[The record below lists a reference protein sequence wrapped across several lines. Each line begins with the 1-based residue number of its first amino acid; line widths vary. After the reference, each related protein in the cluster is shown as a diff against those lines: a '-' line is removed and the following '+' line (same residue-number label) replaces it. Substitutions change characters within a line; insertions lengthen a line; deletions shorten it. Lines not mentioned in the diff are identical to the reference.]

1 MTQRIKVMGLALMAM
16 FAIAGVATAT
26 ANAENPLLLLLTG
39 EALPVTTS
47 ASGGAAKLVTSAGEI
62 SATAVSESG
71 ECVEDGNGTIDTRT
85 CKGTLKFTGAKSGA
99 AKCKTTGANAEE
111 LVIPV
116 EVHVVDILV
125 AGVLSLGLLFLLT
138 STISINCGVGLTI
151 EVRGSAIGHVLSAE
165 NGVENAATVKKTV
178 QFRGVSGVQEFKTC
192 DLTKA
197 RCEGKTFFLEAAF
210 TAGAFKEA
218 VQTAEAELS
227 LGKMWTAD
235 F

>member
-1 MTQRIKVMGLALMAM
+1 MIPLLRHLCIAFIVVAALSLATVEA
-16 FAIAGVATAT
+16 

-39 EALPVTTS
+39 EVLPVMTT
-47 ASGGAAKLVTSAGEI
+47 ATGGAAKLVTSAGEI

-85 CKGTLKFTGAKSGA
+85 CKGTLKFTGAKSGL
-99 AKCKTTGANAEE
+99 AKCKTTGAAAEE

-116 EVHVVDILV
+116 EIHVVDILV
-125 AGVLSLGLLFLLT
+125 AGVLQLGLLFLLNG
-138 STISINCGVGLTI
+138 IIAIPCGVGLTV
-151 EVRGSAIGHVLSAE
+151 EVKGGVIGRVLSAE
-165 NGVENAATVKKTV
+165 NGVENAATVQKTV
-178 QFRGVSGVQEFKTC
+178 QFRGVSGVQEFRTC

-197 RCEGKTFFLEAAF
+197 RCEGKTFFLEVAF
-210 TAGAFKEA
+210 TAGAFREA
-218 VQTAEAELS
+218 VLTAEADLS